1 MADYQL
7 TATDASVI
15 RTADGACIPSDE
27 ANRDWVEYQAWL
39 DAGNYPDPY
48 IEPPKA
54 KPELLSTE
62 DAVFFN
68 HENRIRTIEG
78 KPPLTFKNFIVIK
91 AQLRDD
97 TWV

>member
-15 RTADGACIPSDE
+15 RTEDGACIPNDD

-48 IEPPKA
+48 VEPPKQV
-54 KPELLSTE
+54 PELLGTE
-62 DAVFFN
+62 DVVFFN
-68 HENRIRTIEG
+68 HENRLRGLEG
-78 KPPLTFKNFIVIK
+78 KPAMTFKDFIRAK
-91 AQLRDD
+91 AEMRDN
-97 TWV
+97 

>member
-15 RTADGACIPSDE
+15 RTADGACIPNDD

-48 IEPPKA
+48 VEPPKPP
-54 KPELLSTE
+54 PELLATE
-62 DAVFFN
+62 DVVFFN
-68 HENRIRTIEG
+68 HENRIRSIEG
-78 KPPLTFKNFIVIK
+78 KPPLTVKEFVQVKVEM
-91 AQLRDD
+91 RDN
-97 TWV
+97 